1 MKVPQHN
8 ILPSVHLKV
17 VASEEL
23 EEEVEKELANAAE
36 VEAKDMT
43 EILKA
48 NKAPTKDNIVTTSSL
63 PTAKTE
69 GCCKG
74 KKSCGHKK
82 GETSED

>member
-8 ILPSVHLKV
+8 ILPSVDLKV

-23 EEEVEKELANAAE
+23 QEEVEKELANAAK

-48 NKAPTKDNIVTTSSL
+48 NKAPNKNNI
-63 PTAKTE
+63 TATLSAE
-69 GCCKG
+69 A
-74 KKSCGHKK
+74 
-82 GETSED
+82 EEDEEDED

>member
-8 ILPSVHLKV
+8 ILPSVDLKV

-23 EEEVEKELANAAE
+23 QEEVEKELANAAE

-48 NKAPTKDNIVTTSSL
+48 NKAPTNNNIVTTLS
-63 PTAKTE
+63 ADAE
-69 GCCKG
+69 
-74 KKSCGHKK
+74 
-82 GETSED
+82 EESEDED

>member
-8 ILPSVHLKV
+8 ILPSVDLKV

-23 EEEVEKELANAAE
+23 QEEVEKELANAAE

-48 NKAPTKDNIVTTSSL
+48 NKAPTNNNIVSTLS
-63 PTAKTE
+63 AADE
-69 GCCKG
+69 
-74 KKSCGHKK
+74 
-82 GETSED
+82 EEEVQDED